1 MVPSP
6 TRRQFL
12 AGLGSVTGLGA
23 VGSVAYHTYTGP
35 VGLTILNF
43 ERSQFTVDVQVSG
56 PDGVV
61 AAETYD
67 VPASAP
73 VEHYSEGSSEIP
85 SSRGGEAGI
94 VRDRIINRAT
104 RGTTYTVRASTA
116 DGTYT
121 LDEAGENTATVTC
134 TGYVNMSEERM
145 RDELLLE
152 FPASSSVGG
161 IGLYPNYCGSLW

>member
-12 AGLGSVTGLGA
+12 AGLSGVTGLGA
-23 VGSVAYHTYTGP
+23 VGAVAYHTYTGP
-35 VGLTILNF
+35 VALTILNF

-61 AAETYD
+61 VDKTYD
-67 VPASAP
+67 VPASEP
-73 VEHYSEGSSEIP
+73 VEYDSEGSSEIA
-85 SSRGGEAGI
+85 SSRGGDAGI
-94 VRDRIINRAT
+94 VRDRIIDHAT
-104 RGTTYTVRASTA
+104 RGTTYSVRASTA

-121 LDEAGENTATVTC
+121 LDEAGDNTATVTC
-134 TGYVNMSEERM
+134 TGYVNMSEGRM
-145 RDELLLE
+145 MDELLLE

-161 IGLYPNYCGSLW
+161 IGLYPNYCGGLW